1 MSPRVARIV
10 SRGLLVLS
18 VALLA
23 IAVPLSLA
31 AIDRAEPGR
40 IVVVG
45 DPASPRMAEVRAELE
60 AEVAAGGDLL
70 PSLNRAGFVLAFV
83 VLLWLVTGSVIVSRQ
98 PRNTAGWIFMAIG
111 LTFPIYA
118 LSEAVMAYGVRARG
132 QPIPGAALA
141 AVVGEFVLF
150 PIGLL
155 PLLFLLFPDGRPPSH
170 RWRWATRAL
179 LGGMGLALVSFLFR
193 PGPFNNWV
201 QLGILY
207 ENPLGIDALGEVPG
221 ALIAVGTLTALLAAF
236 ATVVAVRQ
244 RFKRSTGE
252 ERQQMRWLV
261 SVATLS
267 AGLLAAM
274 ILLILVAVL
283 FGLGETGDEPPIF
296 DIAFALVAFTI
307 GLGVP
312 AAYLI
317 AILRYGLWDLDVVI
331 RKAVVFAVLGG
342 FITLL
347 YALVALGIPVL
358 LVGVGTDTGGGP
370 FTLAATVLLMLLFQP
385 VRQRARRLADR
396 LVYGKRATPY
406 EVLTEFSERVAGTY
420 STEDILPRM
429 AQILAE
435 GTGAGSSTIWLRV
448 GNELRPEATWPGDAR
463 SGNTRTGG
471 LRLSGDALPFFPE
484 GEHAVEVRHQ
494 GELLGALSVS
504 MPASDPMNPSKAT
517 LVQDLAAQAGLV
529 LRNARLIEELR
540 ASRQRLVAAQDQE
553 RRKIE
558 RNIHDGAQQQLVAL
572 QVKLGLAKAL
582 AGRDPDKEREL
593 LEQLQKETQATLDE
607 LRDLARGIYPP
618 LLADRGLVAAL
629 EAQARKASLP
639 VEVEADAIGRYPQEA
654 EAAVYFCAL
663 EALQNV
669 AKYAGAS
676 LAVVR
681 LAQSDGQ
688 LTFEVRDNG
697 LGFDVTTTKAGSGLT
712 NMADRLE
719 ALGGSFQVMSKPGE
733 GTTVTGSIPVV
744 AR

>member
-1 MSPRVARIV
+1 MSTRAARIA
-10 SRGLLVLS
+10 SRSILALS

-45 DPASPRMAEVRAELE
+45 DSASPRMAEVRAELE
-60 AEVAAGGDLL
+60 AEVAAGSDLL

-83 VLLWLVTGSVIVSRQ
+83 VLLWLITGSVIVSRQ

-111 LTFPIYA
+111 VTFPVYA
-118 LSEAVMAYGVRARG
+118 FCEAVMVYGVRARG

-207 ENPLGIDALGEVPG
+207 ENPLGVEALGEMPG
-221 ALIAVGTLTALLAAF
+221 ALIAVGAVTALLASF

-252 ERQQMRWLV
+252 QRQQMRWLV

-267 AGLLAAM
+267 AVLLAAM
-274 ILLILVAVL
+274 LLLILVAVL
-283 FGLGETGDEPPIF
+283 FGLEDTGDEPPIF
-296 DIAFALVAFTI
+296 EIAFGLVAFTI

-312 AAYLI
+312 AAYLV
-317 AILRYGLWDLDVVI
+317 AILRYRLWDLDVVI
-331 RKAVVFAVLGG
+331 RKAVVFAVLVG
-342 FITLL
+342 FISLL
-347 YALVALGIPVL
+347 YALVAVGIPVL
-358 LVGVGTDTGGGP
+358 VVGTGGGGGL
-370 FTLAATVLLMLLFQP
+370 FTLVATVLLMLLFQP
-385 VRQRARRLADR
+385 VRERARRIADR
-396 LVYGKRATPY
+396 VVYGKRATPY

-435 GTGAGSSTIWLRV
+435 GTGAESSTIWLRV
-448 GNELRPEATWPGDAR
+448 GNELRPEATWPGDWRSAR
-463 SGNTRTGG
+463 GESGG

-593 LEQLQKETQATLDE
+593 LEQLQKETQAALED

-629 EAQARKASLP
+629 EAQARKASLS

-676 LAVVR
+676 RAVVR

-688 LTFEVRDNG
+688 LSFEVQDNG
-697 LGFDVTTTKAGSGLT
+697 HGFDVTTTKAGSGLT
-712 NMADRLE
+712 NMTDRLE
-719 ALGGSFQVMSKPGE
+719 ALGGSFQVTSKPGE
-733 GTTVTGSIPVV
+733 GTTVTGRIPVV
-744 AR
+744 KP

>member
-1 MSPRVARIV
+1 MSTRAARIA
-10 SRGLLVLS
+10 SRSILALS

-45 DPASPRMAEVRAELE
+45 DSASPRMAEVRAELE
-60 AEVAAGGDLL
+60 AEVAAGSDLL

-83 VLLWLVTGSVIVSRQ
+83 VLLWLITGSVIVSRQ

-111 LTFPIYA
+111 VTFPVYA
-118 LSEAVMAYGVRARG
+118 FCEAVMVYGVRARG

-207 ENPLGIDALGEVPG
+207 ENPLGVEALGEMPG
-221 ALIAVGTLTALLAAF
+221 ALIAVGAVTALLASF

-252 ERQQMRWLV
+252 QRQQMRWLV

-267 AGLLAAM
+267 AVLLAAM
-274 ILLILVAVL
+274 LLLILVAVL
-283 FGLGETGDEPPIF
+283 FGLEDTGDEPPIF
-296 DIAFALVAFTI
+296 EIAFGLVAFTI

-312 AAYLI
+312 AAYLV
-317 AILRYGLWDLDVVI
+317 AILRYRLWDLDVVI
-331 RKAVVFAVLGG
+331 RKAVVFAVLVG
-342 FITLL
+342 FISLL
-347 YALVALGIPVL
+347 YALVAVGIPVL
-358 LVGVGTDTGGGP
+358 VVGTGGGGGL
-370 FTLAATVLLMLLFQP
+370 FTLVATVLLMLLFQP
-385 VRQRARRLADR
+385 VRERARRIADR
-396 LVYGKRATPY
+396 VVYGKRATPY

-435 GTGAGSSTIWLRV
+435 GTGAESSTIWLRV
-448 GNELRPEATWPGDAR
+448 GNELRPEATWPGDWRSAR
-463 SGNTRTGG
+463 GESGG

-593 LEQLQKETQATLDE
+593 LEQLQKETQAALED

-629 EAQARKASLP
+629 EAQARKASLS

-676 LAVVR
+676 RAVVR

-688 LTFEVRDNG
+688 LSFEVQDNG
-697 LGFDVTTTKAGSGLT
+697 HGFDVTTTKAGSGLT

-719 ALGGSFQVMSKPGE
+719 ALGGSFQVTSKPGE
-733 GTTVTGSIPVV
+733 GTTVTGRIPVV
-744 AR
+744 KP

>member
-1 MSPRVARIV
+1 VTPRVARLV
-10 SRGLLVLS
+10 SRSILVGA
-18 VALLA
+18 VAFLA
-23 IAVPLSLA
+23 VAVPLSLA
-31 AIDRAEPGR
+31 AIDRAEPRR

-45 DPASPRMAEVRAELE
+45 DPTSPRMAEVRAELR
-60 AEVAAGGDLL
+60 AQIAAGDDLL

-111 LTFPIYA
+111 LTFPVYG
-118 LSEAVMAYGVRARG
+118 LCEAVLLFGVRARG
-132 QPIPGAALA
+132 EPIPGAAFA

-150 PIGLL
+150 PIALL
-155 PLLFLLFPDGRPPSH
+155 PLLFLLFPEGRPPSH
-170 RWRWATRAL
+170 RWRWAARAL
-179 LGGMGLALVSFLFR
+179 FGGVGLALVSFLLR

-201 QLGILY
+201 QMGVLY
-207 ENPLGIDALGEVPG
+207 ENPLGVEALGEIPG
-221 ALIAVGTLTALLAAF
+221 ALIAVGSVTALLASF

-267 AGLLAAM
+267 AALLAAM
-274 ILLILVAVL
+274 ILLILVTVL
-283 FGLGETGDEPPIF
+283 FDLADTGDEAPIF
-296 DIAFALVAFTI
+296 EIAFGLVAFTI

-312 AAYLI
+312 AAYLV
-317 AILRYGLWDLDVVI
+317 AILRYRLWDLDVVI
-331 RKAVVFAVLGG
+331 RKTVVFAVLAG

-347 YALVALGIPVL
+347 YALVAVGIPVL
-358 LVGVGTDTGGGP
+358 IVGVDIGGGGA

-385 VRQRARRLADR
+385 VRERARRIADR
-396 LVYGKRATPY
+396 FVYGKRATPY
-406 EVLTEFSERVAGTY
+406 EVLTDFSGRVAGTY

-435 GTGAGSSTIWLRV
+435 GTGAESSTIWLRV
-448 GNELRPEATWPGDAR
+448 GNELRPEARWPGD
-463 SGNTRTGG
+463 SGPANTEAGVLG
-471 LRLSGDALPFFPE
+471 LSGDALPSFRE
-484 GEHAVEVRHQ
+484 GVHAVEVRHQ
-494 GELLGALSVS
+494 GELLGLLSVS
-504 MPASDPMNPSKAT
+504 MPASDPMNPSKAR

-572 QVKLGLAKAL
+572 QVKLGLAKSL

-593 LEQLQKETQATLDE
+593 IDQLQAETQAALED

-618 LLADRGLVAAL
+618 LLADSGLVAAL

-639 VEVEADAIGRYPQEA
+639 VEVEAEAIGRYPQEA

-669 AKYAGAS
+669 SKYAVAS
-676 LAVVR
+676 HARVR
-681 LAQSDGQ
+681 LSQRNGR
-688 LTFEVRDNG
+688 LTFEVRDDG
-697 LGFDVTTTKAGSGLT
+697 LGFDPATTKAGSGLT

-719 ALGGSFQVMSKPGE
+719 ALGGSLNVTSQPGV
-733 GTTVTGSIPVV
+733 GTTVTGTIPVV
-744 AR
+744 TR